1 MNAEWFE
8 QNRMLC
14 TVNKTKS
21 FVNRILKTIE
31 WNKTFCEQNKMI
43 LEINTQRKGVELF
56 QCFYIYIIWIL
67 SSWMIIFLWISQ
79 MGTGLCLVRKE
90 WWEICVLIELG
101 ALITTLYTDLYLA
114 VGCNV
119 ESEPN
124 LISSMFYTHCFC
136 IWSESDLMC
145 CLISQEDNEAYFLF
159 MFTWM
164 RAKLLKYGE
173 LRIFSQ
179 LNVVDLS
186 TDQGCML
193 IMVRVL
199 FFVLHTRFW
208 YVHFVHWTDPKLVTH
223 NPILWSFCGFA
234 LLVIFCFESVSA
246 LLVDICFQ
254 PVLIESFWSLK
265 LVLQFLFPMKFSW
278 SAIFFCCSYLCIKLL
293 KHSSKCLFFYVHS
306 FTVSNIIW

>member
-21 FVNRILKTIE
+21 FVNRILKSIE

-43 LEINTQRKGVELF
+43 LEMNTQRKGGWTFPMFL
-56 QCFYIYIIWIL
+56 YIYIIWIL

-79 MGTGLCLVRKE
+79 MGTGLCVVRKE

-186 TDQGCML
+186 SDQGCML

-199 FFVLHTRFW
+199 FLAHLSW
-208 YVHFVHWTDPKLVTH
+208 KLKWAFLITCR
-223 NPILWSFCGFA
+223 PA
-234 LLVIFCFESVSA
+234 SVCPS
-246 LLVDICFQ
+246 VC
-254 PVLIESFWSLK
+254 PSV
-265 LVLQFLFPMKFSW
+265 
-278 SAIFFCCSYLCIKLL
+278 
-293 KHSSKCLFFYVHS
+293 CLSVCL
-306 FTVSNIIW
+306 